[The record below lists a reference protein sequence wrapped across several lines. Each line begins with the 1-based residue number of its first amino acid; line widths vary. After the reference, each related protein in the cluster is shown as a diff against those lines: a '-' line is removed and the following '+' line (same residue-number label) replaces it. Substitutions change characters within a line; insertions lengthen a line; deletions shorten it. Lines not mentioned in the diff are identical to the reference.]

1 MSEIEKKISFKI
13 PQQFPA
19 IYREENA
26 ELVQLVQDY
35 YKFLETTPNQG
46 VYNSR
51 RMFEYRDITTT
62 LDSMIIFFQKKFL
75 ADLPLLE
82 DASVRLVVKNIL
94 DLYRRKGS
102 ESGIILFFR
111 MFYDE
116 DVEINNPA
124 KFVLKPSDSKWQTGT
139 YLQMVPNS
147 GVFYARD
154 GANYYQY
161 SDLLAKN
168 ITGSTSGAKAA
179 VDKINFVLL
188 NRTLTPILYLTN
200 VRGIFG
206 KYDNIIARIDG
217 QDVSF
222 GVINGS
228 ASELHIDLD
237 YGGTTGNAIG
247 DEFKIESAYGNGGEV
262 VVTETEAKFTGIVD
276 YRITDG
282 GFGYTIQNTRLEVT
296 NQVLVLDNEDLTFTN
311 LERLTD
317 TNGNIGTVLGQN
329 ASAVGIKMAV
339 GDAFNISRAITTLD
353 RTPNVTITG
362 IFTVSAKNDSS
373 PGALYPDTTV
383 NTDVKVESLS
393 NIETVNLITDL
404 ISPFFSVP
412 LNSADYNTIPP
423 ATTLMSGSA
432 SPVTLATPIDEAFN
446 LSPFQIGT
454 IDAFENLNPGDNY
467 TNDVFSLVRDTVMIA
482 FDRHEQVVTMPV
494 ISASFSVGDA
504 LSQSASGVNGVI
516 TGIDTDKS
524 FIKVRPYAYYGFD
537 ATPITHKGTSYDV
550 TASERDYTSEKFGA
564 NADMRSKTQ
573 FATGRISAVKVTN
586 SGFGHLDNE
595 IVYIVDDNGVKQA
608 KGTLKADS
616 QGITAGFWGSE
627 TSQINGYKP
636 DGSYYDSRNKI
647 HDSDLYQEFS
657 YEILSTVDLGVYE
670 ETLKKNVHLAGTR
683 LFGRF
688 VYKNKVEVGL
698 GHRFYV
704 NAKEDQI
711 IGGPDIVGPNQLGE
725 QIKYSSDRNTISV
738 DTVNL
743 KADVV

>member
-1 MSEIEKKISFKI
+1 MSDIEKKIAFKI

-35 YKFLETTPNQG
+35 YEFLETTPNQG

-62 LDSMIIFFQKKFL
+62 LDSMIIFFQKKYL
-75 ADLPLLE
+75 SDLPLLE
-82 DASVRLVVKNIL
+82 NASVRIVVKKIL

-111 MFYDE
+111 MFYNE

-124 KFVLKPSDSKWQTGT
+124 QFVLKPSDSKWQTGT

-154 GANYYQY
+154 GVTYYQY

-179 VDKINFVLL
+179 VDKINFILL
-188 NRTLTPILYLTN
+188 NGTLTPILYLTN
-200 VRGIFG
+200 VRGMFA
-206 KYDNIIARIDG
+206 KYDNIMARIDG

-222 GVINGS
+222 GVLNGS

-247 DEFKIESAYGNGGEV
+247 DKFKIQSEYGNGGEV
-262 VVTETEAKFTGIVD
+262 IVTETEDKFTGIVD
-276 YRITDG
+276 YTLTDG
-282 GFGYTIQNTRLEVT
+282 GFGYTIQNTRLEVSD
-296 NQVLVLDNEDLTFTN
+296 QVLVLPNEDFNFTN

-317 TNGNIGTVLGQN
+317 TGGNIGTVIGQN
-329 ASAVGIKMAV
+329 ASAVGIKMDA
-339 GDAFNISRAITTLD
+339 GDEFNISRPITTMD
-353 RTPNVTITG
+353 RTPNVAISG
-362 IFTVSAKNDSS
+362 IFTVSAKNSSS
-373 PGALYPDTTV
+373 PGNLYPDTTLV
-383 NTDVKVESLS
+383 TDVKVESLS

-404 ISPFFSVP
+404 MSPFLSVP
-412 LNSADYNTIPP
+412 LNASNYNDSP
-423 ATTLMSGSA
+423 ATATMSGA
-432 SPVTLATPIDEAFN
+432 ADPVTLSTPLDQAFN
-446 LSPFQIGT
+446 LSPFEIGT
-454 IDAFENLNPGDNY
+454 IDAFENVNPGEDY
-467 TNDVFSLVRDTVMIA
+467 TNDVFTLVRDPVMIA
-482 FDRHEQVVTMPV
+482 FDRYEQVLIMPV
-494 ISASFSVGDA
+494 LSASFSVGD
-504 LSQSASGVNGVI
+504 LIEQPSSGVSGVI
-516 TGIDTDKS
+516 TGIDADGS
-524 FIKVRPYAYYGFD
+524 FIKVRPYAYYGFE
-537 ATPITHKGTSYDV
+537 TSSITHKGSTYVVS
-550 TASERDYTSEKFGA
+550 ASERDYTSETFGA

-573 FATGRISAVKVTN
+573 FATGRISAVKVSN
-586 SGFGHLDNE
+586 SGFGYLDQE
-595 IVYIVDDNGVKQA
+595 TVFVVDDDGVKHA
-608 KGTLKADS
+608 RGTLKADT

-627 TSQINGYKP
+627 TSQLNGFK
-636 DGSYYDSRNKI
+636 DGKYYDSRNKI
-647 HDSDLYQEFS
+647 HDSNLYQEFS
-657 YEILSTVDLGVYE
+657 YEILSTVDLSVYE

-688 VYKNKVEVGL
+688 VYKKKVEVGL
-698 GHRFYV
+698 GHRFYTSK
-704 NAKEDQI
+704 KEDQL
-711 IGGPDIVGPNQLGE
+711 IGGPDIVGPNQPDV
-725 QIKYSSDRNTISV
+725 QIKYTSDRNTISV

>member
-1 MSEIEKKISFKI
+1 MSDIEKKISFKI

-19 IYREENA
+19 IYREQNA

-51 RMFEYRDITTT
+51 RMFEYKDITTT
-62 LDSMIIFFQKKFL
+62 LDSMIIFFQKKYL

-111 MFYDE
+111 MFYGE

-124 KFVLKPSDSKWQTGT
+124 KFVLKASDSKWQTGT

-154 GANYYQY
+154 GIKYYQY

-168 ITGSTSGAKAA
+168 IQGTTSGAKAA
-179 VDKINFVLL
+179 VDKINFILL
-188 NRTLTPILYLTN
+188 NGTLTPILYLTN
-200 VRGIFG
+200 VRGSFA
-206 KYDNIIARIDG
+206 KYDNVMARIDG

-228 ASELHIDLD
+228 ASDVTIDLD
-237 YGGTTGNAIG
+237 YGGTTGNAVG
-247 DEFKIESAYGNGGEV
+247 DEFKIQSEYGNGGEV
-262 VVTETEAKFTGIVD
+262 VVTETEAKFTGIVG
-276 YRITDG
+276 YTLTDG
-282 GFGYTIQNTRLEVT
+282 GFGYTIQNTKLEVT
-296 NQVLVLDNEDLTFTN
+296 DQVIVLNNENLEFTN

-317 TNGNIGTVLGQN
+317 TSGNIGTVLGQN
-329 ASAVGIKMAV
+329 ASAVGIKMDV
-339 GDAFNISRAITTLD
+339 GDEFVINRAITTMD
-353 RTPNVTITG
+353 RTPNVAITG
-362 IFTVSAKNDSS
+362 IFRVSTKNNSS
-373 PGALYPDTTV
+373 PGALYPETAVD
-383 NTDVKVESLS
+383 TDVKVESLS

-404 ISPFFSVP
+404 ISPFLSVP

-432 SPVTLATPIDEAFN
+432 SPVTLATPLDQAFN
-446 LSPFQIGT
+446 LSPFEIGT
-454 IDAFENLNPGDNY
+454 IDAFENVNPGDNY
-467 TNDVFSLVRDTVMIA
+467 TNDVFTLVRDPVMIA
-482 FDRHEQVVTMPV
+482 FDRYEQILVMPV
-494 ISASFSVGDA
+494 LSASFSVGDA
-504 LSQSASGVNGVI
+504 LTQASSGVNGVI
-516 TGIDTDKS
+516 TGIDTDRS
-524 FIKVRPYAYYGFD
+524 FIKVRPYAYYGFE
-537 ATPITHKGTSYDV
+537 TSSITHKGTSYDV
-550 TASERDYTSEKFGA
+550 TASERDYTSETFGA

-573 FATGRISAVKVTN
+573 FATGRISAVKITN
-586 SGFGHLDNE
+586 SGFGHLDDE
-595 IVYIVDDNGVKQA
+595 IVYIVDDDGVKHA
-608 KGTLKADS
+608 KGTLRADS

-670 ETLKKNVHLAGTR
+670 ETLKQNVHLAGTR

-698 GHRFYV
+698 GHRFY
-704 NAKEDQI
+704 ASKKEDQI
-711 IGGPDIVGPNQLGE
+711 IGGPEIVGPNQLGV

>member
-1 MSEIEKKISFKI
+1 MSDIEKKIAFKI

-35 YKFLETTPNQG
+35 YEFLETTPNQG

-62 LDSMIIFFQKKFL
+62 LDSMIIFFQKKYL
-75 ADLPLLE
+75 SDLPLLE
-82 DASVRLVVKNIL
+82 DASVRIVVKKIL

-102 ESGIILFFR
+102 ESGIVLFFR
-111 MFYDE
+111 MFYNE

-124 KFVLKPSDSKWQTGT
+124 QFVLKPSDSKWQTGT

-154 GANYYQY
+154 GVTYYQY

-179 VDKINFVLL
+179 VDKINFILL
-188 NRTLTPILYLTN
+188 NGTLTPILYLTN
-200 VRGIFG
+200 VKGMFA
-206 KYDNIIARIDG
+206 KYDNIMARIDG

-222 GVINGS
+222 GVLNGS

-247 DEFKIESAYGNGGEV
+247 DKFKIQSKYGNGGEV
-262 VVTETEAKFTGIVD
+262 IVTETEDKFTGIVD
-276 YRITDG
+276 YTLTDG
-282 GFGYTIQNTRLEVT
+282 GFGYTIQNTRLEVSD
-296 NQVLVLDNEDLTFTN
+296 QVLVLPNEDFNFTN

-317 TNGNIGTVLGQN
+317 TGGNIGTVIGQN
-329 ASAVGIKMAV
+329 ASAVGIKMDA
-339 GDAFNISRAITTLD
+339 GDEFNISRPITTMD
-353 RTPNVTITG
+353 RTPNVAISG
-362 IFTVSAKNDSS
+362 IFTVSAKNSSS
-373 PGALYPDTTV
+373 PGNLYPDTTLV
-383 NTDVKVESLS
+383 TDVKVESLS

-404 ISPFFSVP
+404 MTPFLSVP
-412 LNSADYNTIPP
+412 LNASNYNDSP
-423 ATTLMSGSA
+423 ATATMSGA
-432 SPVTLATPIDEAFN
+432 ADPVTLSTPLDQAFN

-454 IDAFENLNPGDNY
+454 IDAFENVNPGEGY
-467 TNDVFSLVRDTVMIA
+467 TNDVFTLVRDPVMIA
-482 FDRHEQVVTMPV
+482 FDRYEQVLIMPV
-494 ISASFSVGDA
+494 LSASFSVGD
-504 LSQSASGVNGVI
+504 SIEQPSSGVSGVI
-516 TGIDTDKS
+516 TGIDTDGS
-524 FIKVRPYAYYGFD
+524 FIKVRPYAYYGFE
-537 ATPITHKGTSYDV
+537 TSSITHKGSTYVVS
-550 TASERDYTSEKFGA
+550 ASERDYTSETFGA

-573 FATGRISAVKVTN
+573 FATGRISAVKVSN
-586 SGFGHLDNE
+586 SGFGYLDQE
-595 IVYIVDDNGVKQA
+595 TVFVVDDDGVKHA
-608 KGTLKADS
+608 RGTLKADT

-627 TSQINGYKP
+627 TSQLNGFK
-636 DGSYYDSRNKI
+636 DGKYYDSRNKI
-647 HDSDLYQEFS
+647 HDSNLYQEFS
-657 YEILSTVDLGVYE
+657 YEILSTVDLSVYE

-688 VYKNKVEVGL
+688 VYKKKAEVGL
-698 GHRFYV
+698 GHRFY
-704 NAKEDQI
+704 ASKKEDQL
-711 IGGPDIVGPNQLGE
+711 IGGPDIVGPNQPGV
-725 QIKYSSDRNTISV
+725 QIKYTSDRNTISV

>member
-1 MSEIEKKISFKI
+1 MSDIEKKIAFKI

-35 YKFLETTPNQG
+35 YEFLETTPNQG

-62 LDSMIIFFQKKFL
+62 LDSMIIFFQKKYL
-75 ADLPLLE
+75 SDLPLLE
-82 DASVRLVVKNIL
+82 DASVRIVVKKIL

-102 ESGIILFFR
+102 ESGIVLFFR
-111 MFYDE
+111 MFYNE

-124 KFVLKPSDSKWQTGT
+124 QFVLKPSDSKWQTGT

-154 GANYYQY
+154 GVTYYQY

-179 VDKINFVLL
+179 VDKINFILL
-188 NRTLTPILYLTN
+188 NGTLTPILYLTN
-200 VRGIFG
+200 VRGMFA
-206 KYDNIIARIDG
+206 KYDNIMARIDG

-222 GVINGS
+222 GVLNGS

-247 DEFKIESAYGNGGEV
+247 DKFKIQSEYGNGGEV
-262 VVTETEAKFTGIVD
+262 IVTETEDKFTGIVD
-276 YRITDG
+276 YTLTDG
-282 GFGYTIQNTRLEVT
+282 GFGYTIQNTRLEVSD
-296 NQVLVLDNEDLTFTN
+296 QVLVLPNEDFSFTN

-317 TNGNIGTVLGQN
+317 TGGNIGTVIGQN
-329 ASAVGIKMAV
+329 ASAVGIKMDA
-339 GDAFNISRAITTLD
+339 GDEFNISRPITTMD
-353 RTPNVTITG
+353 RTPNVAISG
-362 IFTVSAKNDSS
+362 IFTVSAKNSSS
-373 PGALYPDTTV
+373 PGNLYPDTTLV
-383 NTDVKVESLS
+383 TDVKVESLS

-404 ISPFFSVP
+404 MTPFLSVP
-412 LNSADYNTIPP
+412 LNASNYNDSP
-423 ATTLMSGSA
+423 ATATMSGA
-432 SPVTLATPIDEAFN
+432 ADPVTLSTPLDQAFN

-454 IDAFENLNPGDNY
+454 IDAFENVNPGEDY
-467 TNDVFSLVRDTVMIA
+467 TNDVFTLVRDPVMIA
-482 FDRHEQVVTMPV
+482 FDRYEQVLIMPV
-494 ISASFSVGDA
+494 LSASFSVGD
-504 LSQSASGVNGVI
+504 LIEQPSSGVSGVI
-516 TGIDTDKS
+516 TGIDTDGS
-524 FIKVRPYAYYGFD
+524 FIKVRPYAYYGFE
-537 ATPITHKGTSYDV
+537 TSSITHKGSTYVVS
-550 TASERDYTSEKFGA
+550 ASERDYTSETFGA

-573 FATGRISAVKVTN
+573 FATGRISAVKVSN
-586 SGFGHLDNE
+586 SGFGYLDQE
-595 IVYIVDDNGVKQA
+595 TVFVVDDDGVKHA
-608 KGTLKADS
+608 RGTLKADT

-627 TSQINGYKP
+627 TSQLNGFK
-636 DGSYYDSRNKI
+636 DGKYYDSRNKI
-647 HDSDLYQEFS
+647 HDSNLYQEFS
-657 YEILSTVDLGVYE
+657 YEILSTVDLSVYE

-688 VYKNKVEVGL
+688 VYKKKAEVGL
-698 GHRFYV
+698 GHRFY
-704 NAKEDQI
+704 ASKKEDQL
-711 IGGPDIVGPNQLGE
+711 IGGPDIVGPNQPDV
-725 QIKYSSDRNTISV
+725 QIKYTSDRNTISV

>member
-1 MSEIEKKISFKI
+1 MSDIEKKIAFKI

-35 YKFLETTPNQG
+35 YEFLETTPNQG

-62 LDSMIIFFQKKFL
+62 LDSMIIFFQKKYL
-75 ADLPLLE
+75 SDLPLLE
-82 DASVRLVVKNIL
+82 DASVRIVVKKIL

-102 ESGIILFFR
+102 ESGIVLFFR
-111 MFYDE
+111 MFYNE

-124 KFVLKPSDSKWQTGT
+124 QFVLKPSDSKWQTGT

-154 GANYYQY
+154 GVTYYQY

-179 VDKINFVLL
+179 VDKINFILL
-188 NRTLTPILYLTN
+188 NGTLTPILYLTN
-200 VRGIFG
+200 VKGMFA
-206 KYDNIIARIDG
+206 KYDNIMARIDG

-222 GVINGS
+222 GVLNGS

-247 DEFKIESAYGNGGEV
+247 DKFKIQSKYGNGGEV
-262 VVTETEAKFTGIVD
+262 IVTETEDKFTGIVD
-276 YRITDG
+276 YTLTDG
-282 GFGYTIQNTRLEVT
+282 GFGYTIQNTRLEVS
-296 NQVLVLDNEDLTFTN
+296 NQVLVLPNEDFNFTN

-317 TNGNIGTVLGQN
+317 TGGNIGTVIGQN
-329 ASAVGIKMAV
+329 ASAVGIKMDD
-339 GDAFNISRAITTLD
+339 GDEFNISRPITTMD
-353 RTPNVTITG
+353 RTPNVAISG
-362 IFTVSAKNDSS
+362 IFTVSAKNSSS
-373 PGALYPDTTV
+373 PGNLYPDTTLV
-383 NTDVKVESLS
+383 TDVKVESLS

-404 ISPFFSVP
+404 MTPFLSVP
-412 LNSADYNTIPP
+412 LNASNYNDSP
-423 ATTLMSGSA
+423 ATATMSGA
-432 SPVTLATPIDEAFN
+432 ADPVTLSTPLDQAFN

-454 IDAFENLNPGDNY
+454 IDAFENVNPGEDY
-467 TNDVFSLVRDTVMIA
+467 TNDVFTLVRDPVMIA
-482 FDRHEQVVTMPV
+482 FDRYEQVLIMPV
-494 ISASFSVGDA
+494 LSASFSVGD
-504 LSQSASGVNGVI
+504 LIEQPSSGVSGVI
-516 TGIDTDKS
+516 TGIDTDGS
-524 FIKVRPYAYYGFD
+524 FIKVRPYAYYGFE
-537 ATPITHKGTSYDV
+537 TSSITHKGSTYVVS
-550 TASERDYTSEKFGA
+550 ASERDYTSETFGA

-573 FATGRISAVKVTN
+573 FATGRISAVKVSN
-586 SGFGHLDNE
+586 SGFGYLDQE
-595 IVYIVDDNGVKQA
+595 TVFVVDDDGVKHA
-608 KGTLKADS
+608 RGTLKADT

-627 TSQINGYKP
+627 TSQLNGFK
-636 DGSYYDSRNKI
+636 DGKYYDSRNKI
-647 HDSDLYQEFS
+647 HDSNLYQEFS
-657 YEILSTVDLGVYE
+657 YEILSTVDLSVYE

-688 VYKNKVEVGL
+688 VYKKKAEVGL
-698 GHRFYV
+698 GHRFY
-704 NAKEDQI
+704 ASKKEDQL
-711 IGGPDIVGPNQLGE
+711 IGGPDIVGPNQPDV
-725 QIKYSSDRNTISV
+725 QIKYTSDRNTISV

>member
-1 MSEIEKKISFKI
+1 MSDIEKKIAFKI

-35 YKFLETTPNQG
+35 YEFLETTPNQG

-62 LDSMIIFFQKKFL
+62 LDSMIIFFQKKYL
-75 ADLPLLE
+75 SDLPLLE
-82 DASVRLVVKNIL
+82 DASVRIVVKKIL

-102 ESGIILFFR
+102 ESGIVLFFR
-111 MFYDE
+111 MFYNE

-124 KFVLKPSDSKWQTGT
+124 QFVLKPSDSKWQTGT

-154 GANYYQY
+154 GVTYYQY

-179 VDKINFVLL
+179 VDKINFILL
-188 NRTLTPILYLTN
+188 NGTLTPILYLTN
-200 VRGIFG
+200 VKGMFA
-206 KYDNIIARIDG
+206 KYDNIMARIDG

-222 GVINGS
+222 GVLNGS

-247 DEFKIESAYGNGGEV
+247 DKFKIQSKYGNGGEV
-262 VVTETEAKFTGIVD
+262 IVTETEDKFTGIVD
-276 YRITDG
+276 YTLTDG
-282 GFGYTIQNTRLEVT
+282 GFGYTIQNTRLEVSD
-296 NQVLVLDNEDLTFTN
+296 QVLVLPNEDFNFTN

-317 TNGNIGTVLGQN
+317 TGGNIGTVIGQN
-329 ASAVGIKMAV
+329 ASAVGIKMDA
-339 GDAFNISRAITTLD
+339 GDEFNISRPITTMD
-353 RTPNVTITG
+353 RTPNVAISG
-362 IFTVSAKNDSS
+362 IFTVSAKNSSS
-373 PGALYPDTTV
+373 PGNLYPDTTLV
-383 NTDVKVESLS
+383 TDVKVESLS

-404 ISPFFSVP
+404 MTPFLSVP
-412 LNSADYNTIPP
+412 LNASNYNDSP
-423 ATTLMSGSA
+423 ATATMSGA
-432 SPVTLATPIDEAFN
+432 ADPVTLSTPLDQAFN

-454 IDAFENLNPGDNY
+454 IDAFENVNPGEDY
-467 TNDVFSLVRDTVMIA
+467 TNDVFTLVRDPVMIA
-482 FDRHEQVVTMPV
+482 FDRYEQVLIMPV
-494 ISASFSVGDA
+494 LSASFSVGD
-504 LSQSASGVNGVI
+504 SIEQPSSGVSGVI
-516 TGIDTDKS
+516 TGIDTDGS
-524 FIKVRPYAYYGFD
+524 FIKVRPYAYYGFE
-537 ATPITHKGTSYDV
+537 TSSITHKGSTYVVS
-550 TASERDYTSEKFGA
+550 ASERDYTSETFGA

-573 FATGRISAVKVTN
+573 FATGRISAVKVSN
-586 SGFGHLDNE
+586 SGFGYLDQE
-595 IVYIVDDNGVKQA
+595 TVFVVDDDGVKHA
-608 KGTLKADS
+608 RGTLKADT

-627 TSQINGYKP
+627 TSQLNGFK
-636 DGSYYDSRNKI
+636 DGKYYDSRNKI
-647 HDSDLYQEFS
+647 HDSNLYQEFS
-657 YEILSTVDLGVYE
+657 YEILSTVDLSVYE

-688 VYKNKVEVGL
+688 VYKKKAEVGL
-698 GHRFYV
+698 GHRFY
-704 NAKEDQI
+704 ASKKEDQL
-711 IGGPDIVGPNQLGE
+711 IGGPDIVGPNQPGV
-725 QIKYSSDRNTISV
+725 QIKYTSDRNTISV

>member
-1 MSEIEKKISFKI
+1 MSDIEKKIAFKI

-35 YKFLETTPNQG
+35 YEFLETTPNQG

-62 LDSMIIFFQKKFL
+62 LDSMIIFFQKKYL
-75 ADLPLLE
+75 SDLPLLE
-82 DASVRLVVKNIL
+82 DASVRIVVKKIL

-102 ESGIILFFR
+102 ESGIVLFFR
-111 MFYDE
+111 MFYNE

-124 KFVLKPSDSKWQTGT
+124 QFVLKPSDSKWQTGT

-154 GANYYQY
+154 GVTYYQY

-179 VDKINFVLL
+179 VDKINFILL
-188 NRTLTPILYLTN
+188 NGTLTPILYLTN
-200 VRGIFG
+200 VKGMFA
-206 KYDNIIARIDG
+206 KYDNIMARIDG

-222 GVINGS
+222 GVLNGS

-247 DEFKIESAYGNGGEV
+247 DKFKIQSKYGNGGEV
-262 VVTETEAKFTGIVD
+262 IVTETEDKFTGIVD
-276 YRITDG
+276 YTLTDG
-282 GFGYTIQNTRLEVT
+282 GFGYTIQNTRLEVSD
-296 NQVLVLDNEDLTFTN
+296 QVLVLPNEDFNFTN

-317 TNGNIGTVLGQN
+317 TGGNIGTVIGQN
-329 ASAVGIKMAV
+329 ASAVGIKMDA
-339 GDAFNISRAITTLD
+339 GDEFNISRPITTMD
-353 RTPNVTITG
+353 RTPNVAISG
-362 IFTVSAKNDSS
+362 IFTVSAKNSSS
-373 PGALYPDTTV
+373 PGNLYPDTTLV
-383 NTDVKVESLS
+383 TDVKVESLS

-404 ISPFFSVP
+404 MTPFLSVP
-412 LNSADYNTIPP
+412 LNASNYNDSP
-423 ATTLMSGSA
+423 ATATMSGA
-432 SPVTLATPIDEAFN
+432 ADPVTLSTPLDQAFN

-454 IDAFENLNPGDNY
+454 IDAFENVNPGEGY
-467 TNDVFSLVRDTVMIA
+467 TNDVFTLVRDPVMIA
-482 FDRHEQVVTMPV
+482 FDRYEQVLIMPV
-494 ISASFSVGDA
+494 LSASFSVGD
-504 LSQSASGVNGVI
+504 SIEQPSSGVSGVI
-516 TGIDTDKS
+516 TGIDTDGS
-524 FIKVRPYAYYGFD
+524 FIKVRPYAYYGFE
-537 ATPITHKGTSYDV
+537 TSSITHKGSTYVVS
-550 TASERDYTSEKFGA
+550 ASERDYTSDAFGA

-573 FATGRISAVKVTN
+573 FATGRISAVKVSN
-586 SGFGHLDNE
+586 SGFGYLDQE
-595 IVYIVDDNGVKQA
+595 TVFVVDDDGVKHA
-608 KGTLKADS
+608 RGTLKADT

-627 TSQINGYKP
+627 TSQLNGFK
-636 DGSYYDSRNKI
+636 DGKYYDSRNKI
-647 HDSDLYQEFS
+647 HDSNLYQEFS
-657 YEILSTVDLGVYE
+657 YEILSTVDLSVYE

-688 VYKNKVEVGL
+688 VYKKKAEVGL
-698 GHRFYV
+698 GHRFY
-704 NAKEDQI
+704 ASKKEDQL
-711 IGGPDIVGPNQLGE
+711 IGGPDIVGPNQPGV
-725 QIKYSSDRNTISV
+725 QIKYTSDRNTISV

>member
-1 MSEIEKKISFKI
+1 MSDIEKKIAFKI

-35 YKFLETTPNQG
+35 YEFLETTPNQG

-62 LDSMIIFFQKKFL
+62 LDSMIIFFQKKYL
-75 ADLPLLE
+75 SDLPLLE
-82 DASVRLVVKNIL
+82 DASVRIVVKKIL

-102 ESGIILFFR
+102 ESGIVLFFR
-111 MFYDE
+111 MFYNE

-124 KFVLKPSDSKWQTGT
+124 QFVLKPSDSKWQTGT

-154 GANYYQY
+154 GVTYYQY

-179 VDKINFVLL
+179 VDKINFILL
-188 NRTLTPILYLTN
+188 NGTLTPILYLTN
-200 VRGIFG
+200 VKGMFA
-206 KYDNIIARIDG
+206 KYDNIMARIDG

-222 GVINGS
+222 GVLNGS

-247 DEFKIESAYGNGGEV
+247 DKFKIQSKYGNGGEV
-262 VVTETEAKFTGIVD
+262 IVTETEDKFTGIVD
-276 YRITDG
+276 YTLTDG
-282 GFGYTIQNTRLEVT
+282 GFGYTIQNTRLEVS
-296 NQVLVLDNEDLTFTN
+296 NQVLVLPNEDFNFTN

-317 TNGNIGTVLGQN
+317 TGGNIGTVIGQN
-329 ASAVGIKMAV
+329 ASAVGIKMDD
-339 GDAFNISRAITTLD
+339 GDEFNISRPITTMD
-353 RTPNVTITG
+353 RTPNVAISG
-362 IFTVSAKNDSS
+362 IFTVSAKNSSS
-373 PGALYPDTTV
+373 PGNLYPDTTLV
-383 NTDVKVESLS
+383 TDVKVESLS

-404 ISPFFSVP
+404 MTPFLSVP
-412 LNSADYNTIPP
+412 LNASNYNDSP
-423 ATTLMSGSA
+423 ATATMSGA
-432 SPVTLATPIDEAFN
+432 ADPVTLSTPLDQAFN

-454 IDAFENLNPGDNY
+454 IDAFENVNPGEGY
-467 TNDVFSLVRDTVMIA
+467 TNDVFTLVRDPVMIA
-482 FDRHEQVVTMPV
+482 FDRYEQVLIMPV
-494 ISASFSVGDA
+494 LSASFSVGD
-504 LSQSASGVNGVI
+504 SIEQPSSGVSGVI
-516 TGIDTDKS
+516 TGIDTDGS
-524 FIKVRPYAYYGFD
+524 FIKVRPYAYYGFE
-537 ATPITHKGTSYDV
+537 TSSITHKGSTYVVS
-550 TASERDYTSEKFGA
+550 ASERDYTSETFGA

-573 FATGRISAVKVTN
+573 FATGRISAVKVSN
-586 SGFGHLDNE
+586 SGFGYLDQE
-595 IVYIVDDNGVKQA
+595 TVFVVDDDGVKHA
-608 KGTLKADS
+608 RGTLKADT

-627 TSQINGYKP
+627 TSQLNGFK
-636 DGSYYDSRNKI
+636 DGKYYDSRNKI
-647 HDSDLYQEFS
+647 HDSNLYQEFS
-657 YEILSTVDLGVYE
+657 YEILSTVDLSVYE

-688 VYKNKVEVGL
+688 VYKKKAEVGL
-698 GHRFYV
+698 GHRFY
-704 NAKEDQI
+704 ASKKEDQL
-711 IGGPDIVGPNQLGE
+711 IGGPDIVGPNQPGV
-725 QIKYSSDRNTISV
+725 QIKYTSDRNTISV

>member
-1 MSEIEKKISFKI
+1 MSDIEKKIAFKI

-35 YKFLETTPNQG
+35 YEFLETTPNQG

-62 LDSMIIFFQKKFL
+62 LDSMIIFFQKKYL
-75 ADLPLLE
+75 SDLPLLE
-82 DASVRLVVKNIL
+82 DASVRIVVKKIL

-102 ESGIILFFR
+102 ESGIVLFFR
-111 MFYDE
+111 MFYNE

-124 KFVLKPSDSKWQTGT
+124 QFVLKPSDSKWQTGT

-154 GANYYQY
+154 GVTYYQY

-179 VDKINFVLL
+179 VDKINFILL
-188 NRTLTPILYLTN
+188 NGTLTPILYLTN
-200 VRGIFG
+200 VRGMFA
-206 KYDNIIARIDG
+206 KYDNIMARIDG

-222 GVINGS
+222 GVLNGS

-247 DEFKIESAYGNGGEV
+247 DKFKIQSEYGNGGEV
-262 VVTETEAKFTGIVD
+262 IVTETEDKFTGIVD
-276 YRITDG
+276 YTLTDG
-282 GFGYTIQNTRLEVT
+282 GFGYTIQNTRLEVS
-296 NQVLVLDNEDLTFTN
+296 NQVLVLPNEDFNFTN

-317 TNGNIGTVLGQN
+317 TGGNIGTVIGQN
-329 ASAVGIKMAV
+329 ASAVGIKMDA
-339 GDAFNISRAITTLD
+339 GDEFNISRPITTMD
-353 RTPNVTITG
+353 RTPNVAISG
-362 IFTVSAKNDSS
+362 IFTVSAKNSSS
-373 PGALYPDTTV
+373 PGNLYPDTTLV
-383 NTDVKVESLS
+383 TDVKVESLS

-404 ISPFFSVP
+404 MTPFLSVP
-412 LNSADYNTIPP
+412 LNASNYNDSP
-423 ATTLMSGSA
+423 ATATMSGA
-432 SPVTLATPIDEAFN
+432 ADPVTLSTPLDQAFN

-454 IDAFENLNPGDNY
+454 IDAFENVNPGEDY
-467 TNDVFSLVRDTVMIA
+467 TNDVFTLVRDPVMIA
-482 FDRHEQVVTMPV
+482 FDRYEQVLIMPV
-494 ISASFSVGDA
+494 LSASFSVGD
-504 LSQSASGVNGVI
+504 LIEQPSSGVSGVI
-516 TGIDTDKS
+516 TGIDTDGS
-524 FIKVRPYAYYGFD
+524 FIKVRPYAYYGFE
-537 ATPITHKGTSYDV
+537 TSSITHKGSTYVVS
-550 TASERDYTSEKFGA
+550 ASERDYTSETFGA

-573 FATGRISAVKVTN
+573 FATGRISAVKVSN
-586 SGFGHLDNE
+586 SGFGYLDQE
-595 IVYIVDDNGVKQA
+595 TVFVVDDDGVKHA
-608 KGTLKADS
+608 RGTLKADT

-627 TSQINGYKP
+627 TSQLNGFK
-636 DGSYYDSRNKI
+636 DGKYYDSRNKI
-647 HDSDLYQEFS
+647 HDSNLYQEFS
-657 YEILSTVDLGVYE
+657 YEILSTVDLSVYE

-688 VYKNKVEVGL
+688 VYKKKAEVGL
-698 GHRFYV
+698 GHRFY
-704 NAKEDQI
+704 ASKKEDQL
-711 IGGPDIVGPNQLGE
+711 IGGPDIVGPNQPDV
-725 QIKYSSDRNTISV
+725 QIKYTSDRNTISV

>member
-1 MSEIEKKISFKI
+1 MSDIEKKIAFKI

-19 IYREENA
+19 IYREQNA

-62 LDSMIIFFQKKFL
+62 LESMIIFYQKKYL

-111 MFYDE
+111 MFYGE

-124 KFVLKPSDSKWQTGT
+124 KFVLKASDSKWQTGT

-154 GANYYQY
+154 GIKYYQY

-168 ITGSTSGAKAA
+168 IQGTTSGAKAA
-179 VDKINFVLL
+179 VDKINFIIL
-188 NRTLTPILYLTN
+188 NGTLTPILYLTN
-200 VRGIFG
+200 VRGSFA
-206 KYDNIIARIDG
+206 KYDNVMARIDG

-228 ASELHIDLD
+228 ASDVIIDLD
-237 YGGTTGNAIG
+237 YGGTTGNAVG
-247 DEFKIESAYGNGGEV
+247 DEFKIQSEYGNGGEV

-276 YRITDG
+276 YTLTDG
-282 GFGYTIQNTRLEVT
+282 GFGYTIQNTKLEVT
-296 NQVLVLDNEDLTFTN
+296 DQVLVLNNENLEFTN
-311 LERLTD
+311 LERLID
-317 TNGNIGTVLGQN
+317 TGGNIGTVLGQN
-329 ASAVGIKMAV
+329 ASAVGIKMDV
-339 GDAFNISRAITTLD
+339 GDEFVINRAITTMD

-362 IFTVSAKNDSS
+362 IFTVSIKNNSS
-373 PGALYPDTTV
+373 PGALYPETALD
-383 NTDVKVESLS
+383 TDVKVESLS

-404 ISPFFSVP
+404 ISPFLSVP
-412 LNSADYNTIPP
+412 LNSADYNANPP

-432 SPVTLATPIDEAFN
+432 SPVTLATPLDQAFN
-446 LSPFQIGT
+446 LSPFEIGT
-454 IDAFENLNPGDNY
+454 IDAFENVNPGDNY
-467 TNDVFSLVRDTVMIA
+467 TNDVFTLVRDTVMIA
-482 FDRHEQVVTMPV
+482 FDRHEQVITLPV
-494 ISASFSVGDA
+494 LSASFSVGDA
-504 LSQSASGVNGVI
+504 LTQPSSGVNGVI
-516 TGIDTDKS
+516 TGIDTDRS

-573 FATGRISAVKVTN
+573 FATGRISAVKITN
-586 SGFGHLDNE
+586 SGFGHLDDE
-595 IVYIVDDNGVKQA
+595 IVYIVDDDGVKHA
-608 KGTLKADS
+608 KGTLRADS

-670 ETLKKNVHLAGTR
+670 ETLKQNVHLAGTR

-698 GHRFYV
+698 GHRFY
-704 NAKEDQI
+704 ASKKEDQI
-711 IGGPDIVGPNQLGE
+711 IGGPEIVGPNQPGID
-725 QIKYSSDRNTISV
+725 IKYTSDRNTISV
-738 DTVNL
+738 DTINL

>member
-1 MSEIEKKISFKI
+1 MSDIEKKIAFKI

-35 YKFLETTPNQG
+35 YEFLETTPNQG

-62 LDSMIIFFQKKFL
+62 LDSMIIFFQKKYL
-75 ADLPLLE
+75 SDLPLLE
-82 DASVRLVVKNIL
+82 DASVRIVVKKIL

-102 ESGIILFFR
+102 ESGIVLFFR
-111 MFYDE
+111 MFYNE

-124 KFVLKPSDSKWQTGT
+124 QFVLKPSDSKWQTGT

-154 GANYYQY
+154 GVTYYQY

-179 VDKINFVLL
+179 VDKINFILL
-188 NRTLTPILYLTN
+188 NGTLTPILYLTN
-200 VRGIFG
+200 VKGMFA
-206 KYDNIIARIDG
+206 KYDNIMARIDG

-222 GVINGS
+222 GVLNGS

-247 DEFKIESAYGNGGEV
+247 DKFKIQSKYGNGGEV
-262 VVTETEAKFTGIVD
+262 IVTETEDKFTGIVD
-276 YRITDG
+276 YTLTDG
-282 GFGYTIQNTRLEVT
+282 GFGYTIQNTRLEVSD
-296 NQVLVLDNEDLTFTN
+296 QVLVLPNEDFNFTN

-317 TNGNIGTVLGQN
+317 TGGNIGTVIGQN
-329 ASAVGIKMAV
+329 ASAVGIKMDA
-339 GDAFNISRAITTLD
+339 GDEFNISRPITTMD
-353 RTPNVTITG
+353 RTPNVAISG
-362 IFTVSAKNDSS
+362 IFTVSAKNSSS
-373 PGALYPDTTV
+373 PGNLYPDTTLV
-383 NTDVKVESLS
+383 TDVKVESLS

-404 ISPFFSVP
+404 MTPFLSVP
-412 LNSADYNTIPP
+412 LNASNYNDSP
-423 ATTLMSGSA
+423 ATATMSGA
-432 SPVTLATPIDEAFN
+432 ADPVTLSTPLDQAFN

-454 IDAFENLNPGDNY
+454 IDAFENVNPGEDY
-467 TNDVFSLVRDTVMIA
+467 TNDVFTLVRDPVMIA
-482 FDRHEQVVTMPV
+482 FDRYEQVLIMPV
-494 ISASFSVGDA
+494 LSASFSVGD
-504 LSQSASGVNGVI
+504 LIEQPSSGVSGVI
-516 TGIDTDKS
+516 TGIDTDGS
-524 FIKVRPYAYYGFD
+524 FIKVRPYAYYGFE
-537 ATPITHKGTSYDV
+537 TSSITHKGSTYVVS
-550 TASERDYTSEKFGA
+550 ASERDYTSETFGA

-573 FATGRISAVKVTN
+573 FATGRISAVKVSN
-586 SGFGHLDNE
+586 SGFGYLDQE
-595 IVYIVDDNGVKQA
+595 TVFVVDDDGVKHA
-608 KGTLKADS
+608 RGTLKADT

-627 TSQINGYKP
+627 TSQLNGFK
-636 DGSYYDSRNKI
+636 DGKYYDSRNKI
-647 HDSDLYQEFS
+647 HDSNLYQEFS
-657 YEILSTVDLGVYE
+657 YEILSTVDLSVYE

-688 VYKNKVEVGL
+688 VYKKKAEVGL
-698 GHRFYV
+698 GHRFY
-704 NAKEDQI
+704 ASKKEDQL
-711 IGGPDIVGPNQLGE
+711 IGGPDIVGPNQPGV
-725 QIKYSSDRNTISV
+725 QIKYTSDRNTISV